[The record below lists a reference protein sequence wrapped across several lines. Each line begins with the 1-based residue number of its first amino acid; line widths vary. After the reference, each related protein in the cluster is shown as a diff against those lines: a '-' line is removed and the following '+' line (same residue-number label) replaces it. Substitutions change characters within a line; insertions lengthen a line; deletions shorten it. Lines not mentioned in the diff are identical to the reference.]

1 MPCSLDFAPDTRLV
15 LIGAISMCP
24 MLANRP
30 VRVMELQDG
39 RGKNPSTA
47 GKELIAVAVLGLI
60 LLAAAGV
67 LTAAVVTSNTDA
79 LSVSL
84 WSVDVSNVTLGV
96 VFVAGMITTVLA
108 VVGLGLLM
116 GALRRNR
123 RLRKER
129 RSLQRENEQL
139 AQQVDSTPPPMVPPA
154 STGPMGTT
162 RRDEGV
168 VEQGRPDRP
177 FDDDRTRVQEPV
189 PVGSGYDE
197 APTDESATTQRRRP
211 FLPRRD
217 RSTPT
222 ETSSP
227 DA

>member
-1 MPCSLDFAPDTRLV
+1 M
-15 LIGAISMCP
+15 

-30 VRVMELQDG
+30 VRVMEVQDG

-47 GKELIAVAVLGLI
+47 GKELITVAVLGLI

-67 LTAAVVTSNTDA
+67 LTAAVVTSNTDS

-139 AQQVDSTPPPMVPPA
+139 AQRVDSTPPPA
-154 STGPMGTT
+154 QTGPIS
-162 RRDEGV
+162 DERV
-168 VEQGRPDRP
+168 VEQRGPDRP
-177 FDDDRTRVQEPV
+177 FDDDRTRVQQPV
-189 PVGSGYDE
+189 PVGSGYNE
-197 APTDESATTQRRRP
+197 APVDDSATPQRRRP
-211 FLPRRD
+211 LLPRRE
-217 RSTPT
+217 RPTPNDT
-222 ETSSP
+222 DSP

>member
-1 MPCSLDFAPDTRLV
+1 MPCSLAFAPDTRLV
-15 LIGAISMCP
+15 RVSPISMCP

-30 VRVMELQDG
+30 VRVVEVQDG

-67 LTAAVVTSNTDA
+67 LTAAVVTSNTDS

-84 WSVDVSNVTLGV
+84 WGIDVSNVTLGV

-129 RSLQRENEQL
+129 RSLRRENEQL
-139 AQQVDSTPPPMVPPA
+139 AQQVDSTPPMAPAA

-162 RRDEGV
+162 GRDERV

-197 APTDESATTQRRRP
+197 APTDESGTTQRRRP
-211 FLPRRD
+211 FLPRRE

>member
-1 MPCSLDFAPDTRLV
+1 M
-15 LIGAISMCP
+15 
-24 MLANRP
+24 
-30 VRVMELQDG
+30 
-39 RGKNPSTA
+39 
-47 GKELIAVAVLGLI
+47 AVLGLI

-67 LTAAVVTSNTDA
+67 LTAAVVTSNTDS
-79 LSVSL
+79 LSLSL
-84 WSVDVSNVTLGV
+84 WGVDVSNVTLGV

-139 AQQVDSTPPPMVPPA
+139 AQRMDSAPPPMAPPGP
-154 STGPMGTT
+154 TGPVGTE
-162 RRDEGV
+162 RRDNHV
-168 VEQGRPDRP
+168 VERRPGGS
-177 FDDDRTRVQEPV
+177 FDDDRTEVQRPV
-189 PVGSGYDE
+189 SVGSGYGE
-197 APTDESATTQRRRP
+197 APADESATTQRRRP
-211 FLPRRD
+211 LLPRRE

-222 ETSSP
+222 ETGSP

>member
-1 MPCSLDFAPDTRLV
+1 M
-15 LIGAISMCP
+15 
-24 MLANRP
+24 
-30 VRVMELQDG
+30 
-39 RGKNPSTA
+39 
-47 GKELIAVAVLGLI
+47 AVLGLI

-67 LTAAVVTSNTDA
+67 LTAAVVTSNTES

-108 VVGLGLLM
+108 VVGLGLVM

-139 AQQVDSTPPPMVPPA
+139 AQQRMDMDSTPPPMGPPGPSGPLG
-154 STGPMGTT
+154 STSQ
-162 RRDEGV
+162 RDESF
-168 VEQGRPDRP
+168 VEQRYQDRQ
-177 FDDDRTRVQEPV
+177 FDDDRTRVQQSVHAGP
-189 PVGSGYDE
+189 GYDQ
-197 APTDESATTQRRRP
+197 PIDESDTTSRRRAP
-211 FLPRRD
+211 FGRR
-217 RSTPT
+217 REGRTTTNSG
-222 ETSSP
+222 SP

>member
-1 MPCSLDFAPDTRLV
+1 
-15 LIGAISMCP
+15 

-39 RGKNPSTA
+39 RGKNPSIS
-47 GKELIAVAVLGLI
+47 GKELITVAVLGLI

-67 LTAAVVTSNTDA
+67 LTAAVVTSNTDS
-79 LSVSL
+79 LSLSL

-139 AQQVDSTPPPMVPPA
+139 AQRMDSTPPPMAPPGP
-154 STGPMGTT
+154 TGPVGTE
-162 RRDEGV
+162 RRDDQV
-168 VEQGRPDRP
+168 VERRPGGS
-177 FDDDRTRVQEPV
+177 FDDDRTEVQRPV
-189 PVGSGYDE
+189 SVGSGYGE
-197 APTDESATTQRRRP
+197 APADESATTQRRRP
-211 FLPRRD
+211 LLPRRE

-222 ETSSP
+222 ETGSP

>member
-1 MPCSLDFAPDTRLV
+1 M
-15 LIGAISMCP
+15 
-24 MLANRP
+24 
-30 VRVMELQDG
+30 
-39 RGKNPSTA
+39 
-47 GKELIAVAVLGLI
+47 AVLGLI

-67 LTAAVVTSNTDA
+67 LTAAVVTSNTES

-139 AQQVDSTPPPMVPPA
+139 AQRRDIDSTPPPMAP
-154 STGPMGTT
+154 TGPTGPYRQTSQ
-162 RRDEGV
+162 RDEPFV
-168 VEQGRPDRP
+168 DERHPDRH
-177 FDDDRTRVQEPV
+177 FDDDRTRVQQPV
-189 PVGSGYDE
+189 PVGPGYNE
-197 APTDESATTQRRRP
+197 GPADESTTTQRRRP
-211 FLPRRD
+211 PFPRRRESD
-217 RSTPT
+217 GRNTT
-222 ETSSP
+222 ETGSP

>member
-1 MPCSLDFAPDTRLV
+1 M
-15 LIGAISMCP
+15 

-39 RGKNPSTA
+39 RGKSPSTA
-47 GKELIAVAVLGLI
+47 GKELITVAVLGLI

-67 LTAAVVTSNTDA
+67 LTAAVVTSNTDS

-139 AQQVDSTPPPMVPPA
+139 AQQVDSTPPPAP
-154 STGPMGTT
+154 TGPIGTT
-162 RRDEGV
+162 PRGDERV
-168 VEQGRPDRP
+168 VEQRRPDRP
-177 FDDDRTRVQEPV
+177 LDDDRTHVQQPV
-189 PVGSGYDE
+189 SVGSGYND
-197 APTDESATTQRRRP
+197 DSVDDSATTQRRRP
-211 FLPRRD
+211 LLPRRE
-217 RSTPT
+217 RPTPT
-222 ETSSP
+222 ETGSP

>member
-1 MPCSLDFAPDTRLV
+1 
-15 LIGAISMCP
+15 MCM

-47 GKELIAVAVLGLI
+47 GKELITVAVLGLI

-67 LTAAVVTSNTDA
+67 LTAAVVTSNTDS

-139 AQQVDSTPPPMVPPA
+139 AQRVDSTPPPA
-154 STGPMGTT
+154 QTGPIGTT
-162 RRDEGV
+162 PRSDERV
-168 VEQGRPDRP
+168 VEQRRPDRP
-177 FDDDRTRVQEPV
+177 FDDDRTRVQQPV
-189 PVGSGYDE
+189 PVGSGYNE
-197 APTDESATTQRRRP
+197 APVDDSATSQRRRP
-211 FLPRRD
+211 LLPRRE
-217 RSTPT
+217 RPTPN
-222 ETSSP
+222 ETDSP

>member
-1 MPCSLDFAPDTRLV
+1 M
-15 LIGAISMCP
+15 
-24 MLANRP
+24 
-30 VRVMELQDG
+30 
-39 RGKNPSTA
+39 
-47 GKELIAVAVLGLI
+47 AVLGPI

-67 LTAAVVTSNTDA
+67 LTAAVVTSNTDS

-116 GALRRNR
+116 GGMRRNR

-139 AQQVDSTPPPMVPPA
+139 AQRVDSTPPSMAPTEPMAPTSQRGERFVE
-154 STGPMGTT
+154 
-162 RRDEGV
+162 RRPERTV
-168 VEQGRPDRP
+168 
-177 FDDDRTRVQEPV
+177 DDDRTRVQQPV
-189 PVGSGYDE
+189 PVSSDYNDGVV
-197 APTDESATTQRRRP
+197 DESATTRRRP
-211 FLPRRD
+211 FLPHREER
-217 RSTPT
+217 TTTT
-222 ETSSP
+222 ETVSR

>member
-1 MPCSLDFAPDTRLV
+1 
-15 LIGAISMCP
+15 
-24 MLANRP
+24 MLAHLS
-30 VRVMELQDG
+30 VRVMQRQDG
-39 RGKNPSTA
+39 RGKSPSAA

-67 LTAAVVTSNTDA
+67 LTAAVVTSNTES

-139 AQQVDSTPPPMVPPA
+139 AQRMDVDSTPPPMAPTTP
-154 STGPMGTT
+154 TGPLGSTSQ
-162 RRDEGV
+162 RDRPFV
-168 VEQGRPDRP
+168 DQQYPDRP
-177 FDDDRTRVQEPV
+177 FDDDRTRVQQPV
-189 PVGSGYDE
+189 PAGSGYNE
-197 APTDESATTQRRRP
+197 APADESDRRRAP
-211 FLPRRD
+211 FLRR
-217 RSTPT
+217 REGRTTT
-222 ETSSP
+222 EAGPP

>member
-1 MPCSLDFAPDTRLV
+1 
-15 LIGAISMCP
+15 
-24 MLANRP
+24 
-30 VRVMELQDG
+30 MELQDG
-39 RGKNPSTA
+39 RGKNPSIS
-47 GKELIAVAVLGLI
+47 GKELITVAVLGLI

-67 LTAAVVTSNTDA
+67 LTAAVVTSNTDS
-79 LSVSL
+79 LSLSL
-84 WSVDVSNVTLGV
+84 WNVDVSNVTLGV

-139 AQQVDSTPPPMVPPA
+139 AQRMDSTPPPMPPTGP
-154 STGPMGTT
+154 TGPMGTE
-162 RRDEGV
+162 RRDDGV
-168 VEQGRPDRP
+168 VERRPGGP
-177 FDDDRTRVQEPV
+177 LDDDRTEVQRPV
-189 PVGSGYDE
+189 PVGSGYGE
-197 APTDESATTQRRRP
+197 APADDSVTTQRRRP
-211 FLPRRD
+211 LLPRRE

-222 ETSSP
+222 ETGSP